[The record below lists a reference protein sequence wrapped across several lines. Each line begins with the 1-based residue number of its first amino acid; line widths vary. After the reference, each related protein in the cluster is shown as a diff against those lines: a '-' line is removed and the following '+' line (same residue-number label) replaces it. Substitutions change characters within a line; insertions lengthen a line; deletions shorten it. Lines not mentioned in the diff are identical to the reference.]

1 MLPRQMAVV
10 AEDALVMLGALM
22 RTAAQHYG
30 IAVLLLAEQLV
41 LSILPV
47 VVLPRTTAGAPGEDA
62 EAVPVYVVAYRPL
75 IHQTWTVD
83 WHET

>member
-30 IAVLLLAEQLV
+30 IAVPLLAERLV

-47 VVLPRTTAGAPGEDA
+47 VLPLTTAGAPGEDA
-62 EAVPVYVVAYRPL
+62 EAVPVYVVVYRRL
-75 IHQTWTVD
+75 IHQIWTVD